1 MTSQHSPVL
10 STFLGTPST
19 VTQMKAKLVK
29 VFSIILARSSWM
41 REEKKEREKIKN
53 GSGWWMA
60 VL

>member
-1 MTSQHSPVL
+1 
-10 STFLGTPST
+10 
-19 VTQMKAKLVK
+19 MKVKLVK